1 MNVELVSYTTPAP
14 RLQAEGIVT
23 GEDLIV
29 YTARVS
35 APTNQLKME
44 TGPKLIRY
52 CMREGHWSILQQADM
67 AVEVV
72 TSRAIAAQI
81 LRHDFDVQEF
91 SQRYADPHALQ
102 FGDGSMFE
110 VYEARR
116 QDEKDR
122 QNSIND
128 MSLEDRSWFVQAQDT
143 NNANAQALYEEA
155 LSRGI
160 AKECARFLL
169 PLSVRTRMYLKY
181 NVRGWVHYLQTRTH
195 KSAQKEHRDVAEAI
209 QPIFRAVYPTVYE
222 AVWGSFAASM

>member
-1 MNVELVSYTTPAP
+1 MNVEIVSYTTPAP
-14 RLQAEGIVT
+14 RLQAQGIVT

-35 APTNQLKME
+35 APNNQLRME

-52 CMREGHWSILQQADM
+52 CMREGHWSILQQADL
-67 AVEVV
+67 AVEVI

-110 VYEARR
+110 IYEARR

-122 QNSIND
+122 QNSLDD
-128 MSLEDRSWFVQAQDT
+128 MAQHDKDWFQW
-143 NNANAQALYEEA
+143 AQAHNNNRSQELYEEA
-155 LSRGI
+155 IKRGI

-181 NVRGWVHYLQTRTH
+181 NVRGWVHYLQSRTH
-195 KSAQKEHRDVAEAI
+195 KSAQKEHRDVANTI
-209 QPIFRAVYPTVYE
+209 LPIFETIYPTVYE
-222 AVWGSFAASM
+222 AVWGTH